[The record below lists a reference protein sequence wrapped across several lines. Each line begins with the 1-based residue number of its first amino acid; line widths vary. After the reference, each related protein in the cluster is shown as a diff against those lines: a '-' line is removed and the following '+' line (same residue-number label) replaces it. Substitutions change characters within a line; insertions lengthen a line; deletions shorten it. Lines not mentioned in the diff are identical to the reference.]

1 MYRRESWFAPI
12 HEHQPNLSM
21 FNRLKAKLPSP
32 ESIRAN
38 RWLRWLGPLMH
49 HPKLWHF
56 SRRGIAFGVA
66 IGVFFGLLIP
76 IAQIPLSVG
85 AAIVVRANVPMAAAS
100 TLISNP
106 ATYGPLWYGSYRL
119 GKFVLGHDTPSEEEA
134 MALLNRAQAEA
145 DKAQTSKGII
155 KRWFRQLGNIGK
167 PLFLGMALMASVSGV
182 AAYFIVSG
190 LWVLRVRWT
199 RSRRLRERGPQRVT

>member
-1 MYRRESWFAPI
+1 
-12 HEHQPNLSM
+12 M
-21 FNRLKAKLPSP
+21 FKRFKAMLPSP
-32 ESIRAN
+32 QSIRAN

-76 IAQIPLSVG
+76 VAQIPFS
-85 AAIVVRANVPMAAAS
+85 AAVAVAMRANVPVAVGS

-119 GKFVLGHDTPSEEEA
+119 GKFVLGEDTPDEEEA
-134 MALLNRAQAEA
+134 MALLNRAQTEA
-145 DKAQTSKGII
+145 DKAQTSKGTI
-155 KRWFRQLGNIGK
+155 KRWFRQLGDIGK
-167 PLFLGMALMASVSGV
+167 PLFLGMALMASVTGV
-182 AAYFIVSG
+182 LAYFIISG
-190 LWVLRVRWT
+190 LWVLRVRWMRT
-199 RSRRLRERGPQRVT
+199 RRLRERGPQRVMESKKP

>member
-1 MYRRESWFAPI
+1 
-12 HEHQPNLSM
+12 M
-21 FNRLKAKLPSP
+21 FKRLKAMLPSP

-56 SRRGIAFGVA
+56 SRRGIAVGVA
-66 IGVFFGLLIP
+66 IGVFFGLLVP

-85 AAIVVRANVPMAAAS
+85 MAVAMRANVPAAAAS

-119 GKFVLGHDTPSEEEA
+119 GKFVLGRESMGEEEA
-134 MALLNRAQAEA
+134 MRVLSRAQREAGKAE
-145 DKAQTSKGII
+145 DSQGTL
-155 KRWFRQLGNIGK
+155 KRWFRQLGDIGK
-167 PLFLGMALMASVSGV
+167 PLFLGMALMATFTGLLAYFLVSG
-182 AAYFIVSG
+182 I
-190 LWVLRVRWT
+190 WILRVRSV
-199 RSRRLRERGPQRVT
+199 RSRRLRERGPQRVMQSKGR